1 MRLAL
6 IFGDK
11 TIKIEARQD
20 RATRNLDITSAELK
34 SMQSDSTVN
43 SQALSDFVNALYKNN
58 PKLED
63 SLFNGYT
70 DIIKIKGKW
79 QQRFGYGEDRISPS
93 CYLYPVTV
101 DE

>member
-11 TIKIEARQD
+11 TIKVEARKD
-20 RATRNLDITSAELK
+20 PDSCNVDITSAELE

-43 SQALSDFVNALYKNN
+43 SQALSDFVSALYKNN
-58 PKLED
+58 PKITD

-70 DIIKIKGKW
+70 DIRKIKGKW
-79 QQRFGYGEDRISPS
+79 QQRFGYGENHISPN